1 MKKNSIIAVSIVITA
16 LSFVCCTYD
25 YNMPDFSNAY
35 PIYSIN
41 DVSDDMRR
49 IWIEE
54 AKVYGLTFEVAKEKW
69 EKKVI
74 EYDAN
79 DNVLYSGE
87 ARGKADRNA
96 KKLKVG
102 YTCLHRISSID
113 NNYYEVCTFWIES
126 FYPLSIS
133 PFTCYADV
141 SANNR
146 YTIEPAP
153 ANSRI
158 CPFNLTWDSSITN
171 LMVATTESLGYEIS
185 GTELEVIE
193 RDINDNIIYQGSPLK
208 NFGTDYI
215 SHKGAYSIEFLLGF
229 YGWPKDS
236 YRNMAKIG
244 VVRFAPIKLEANM
257 SYTLNDGMEYNIE
270 KSLTDSEYIYAYNL
284 TWDSSIT
291 NLMATTTES
300 LGYETSG
307 TELEVIER
315 DINDN
320 IIYQVSP
327 QKNSG
332 TDYITNQG
340 AYTIEFHINFHGW
353 PKGSYRNKVKIGAII
368 FTPLRLT
375 PNMETILTSAMEH
388 TIQTY
393 I

>member
-1 MKKNSIIAVSIVITA
+1 MKKYSIIAVSIVITA

-54 AKVYGLTFEVAKEKW
+54 AKVYGLTFEVAREKW

-74 EYDAN
+74 EYDAS

-102 YTCLHRISSID
+102 YTCLHRISSTD

-141 SANNR
+141 SANNS

-158 CPFNLTWDSSITN
+158 YPFNLIWDSSITN

-193 RDINDNIIYQGSPLK
+193 RDINDNIIYQGSPQK
-208 NFGTDYI
+208 NIGTDYI
-215 SHKGAYSIEFLLGF
+215 SHKGAYSIEFLLSF
-229 YGWPKDS
+229 Y
-236 YRNMAKIG
+236 
-244 VVRFAPIKLEANM
+244 
-257 SYTLNDGMEYNIE
+257 
-270 KSLTDSEYIYAYNL
+270 
-284 TWDSSIT
+284 
-291 NLMATTTES
+291 
-300 LGYETSG
+300 
-307 TELEVIER
+307 
-315 DINDN
+315 
-320 IIYQVSP
+320 
-327 QKNSG
+327 
-332 TDYITNQG
+332 
-340 AYTIEFHINFHGW
+340 GW